1 MFESRC
7 GVCCNQCE
15 RKEAVRCTGCATME
29 KPFWGGECGVKSCC
43 EAKGLNHCGE
53 CPDFPCEMEASMG
66 TDMGFDAEP
75 RLKQCRE
82 SPWRRYA
89 VRGYGGSSQSG
100 MSDFG

>member
-1 MFESRC
+1 MSQDAESAAIN
-7 GVCCNQCE
+7 VKE
-15 RKEAVRCTGCATME
+15 RKRCIVLA

-82 SPWRRYA
+82 WA
-89 VRGYGGSSQSG
+89 K
-100 MSDFG
+100 